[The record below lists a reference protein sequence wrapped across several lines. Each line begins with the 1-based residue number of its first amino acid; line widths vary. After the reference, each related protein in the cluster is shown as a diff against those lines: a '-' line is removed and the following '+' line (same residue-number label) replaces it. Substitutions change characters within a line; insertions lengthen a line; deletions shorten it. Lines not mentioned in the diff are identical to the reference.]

1 MVIEKSQDR
10 AGALAAEYE
19 GCDHVDVMHGDA
31 DEPSVLLEAGV
42 DRADVFVAATGH
54 DEDNL
59 VACLLAKNEYKVKK
73 VIAAVRNPRNRWLYN
88 RSWGV
93 DVALDSAQIVT
104 RLIEEEAT
112 LDRPGEAARSQGRRC
127 HRHLDHGDRRRYP
140 GRQAV
145 RPAAAPPG
153 RYPAAV
159 LRGSQVV
166 MPAPDV
172 CIEVGDMLL
181 VIAGPGGE
189 CRLDEWSKTGL
200 PAAAR
205 SGHRRQSARGMAAT
219 GAAGSPGG
227 PAPAR

>member
-1 MVIEKSQDR
+1 MRVVVAGAGTLGRRVTRYVSDKHTVTVIEKAEAR
-10 AGALAAEYE
+10 ARAVAAEYAASE
-19 GCDHVDVMHGDA
+19 LVTVLHGDA

-93 DVALDSAQIVT
+93 DVALDSAQIVA

-112 LDRPGEAARSQGRRC
+112 LADLVTLLDLKEGAVTITSVTATDGGSLAGKRFDELKIPPRC
-127 HRHLDHGDRRRYP
+127 
-140 GRQAV
+140 
-145 RPAAAPPG
+145 
-153 RYPAAV
+153 YPAAI
-159 LRGSQVV
+159 LRGNDVL
-166 MPAPDV
+166 MPGPELR
-172 CIEVGDMLL
+172 IEVGDMLL

-189 CRLDEWSKTGL
+189 CLIDELG
-200 PAAAR
+200 
-205 SGHRRQSARGMAAT
+205 
-219 GAAGSPGG
+219 
-227 PAPAR
+227 